1 MPHSCS
7 RPWQA
12 AAWAG
17 IEITFFTSYSA
28 LLFDTT
34 PRSLSRQTIGSRQ
47 GSQPA
52 CLRLTGIIG
61 VPPPQGS
68 LAAALIA
75 WSPAKGAVTGR
86 KYHDRLF
93 RSLRDALPQAIFRTD
108 LTRSAPLMSSYWQ
121 NTRNPAGGLRVSFC
135 AAFRFRA
142 EQLTYRNRWI
152 CNFQGTTG
160 TEKIPFTSIKEKV
173 KGSTTSKVNI

>member
-1 MPHSCS
+1 MTAAQTISCRHKS
-7 RPWQA
+7 DFNYR
-12 AAWAG
+12 
-17 IEITFFTSYSA
+17 TCSFFLFLLCL
-28 LLFDTT
+28 LLFGT
-34 PRSLSRQTIGSRQ
+34 PSRSLAVDYNRSWRTVMGFYPR
-47 GSQPA
+47 P
-52 CLRLTGIIG
+52 
-61 VPPPQGS
+61 GS

-75 WSPAKGAVTGR
+75 WSPGQRGLWLDGSIMIGSSG
-86 KYHDRLF
+86 HCGM
-93 RSLRDALPQAIFRTD
+93 ALPQAIFRTD

-152 CNFQGTTG
+152 CNFQGATG